1 MGWGNL
7 GEMKAEVHREANAF
21 AESKGKVAV
30 TISTNEAPVA
40 FGKYAFYELRFRL
53 TDKNDP
59 EVLNPV
65 AAKSQQSPANSE
77 KATDLFAE
85 LTKLDELRKKGL
97 LTDAEFEVEKKKLL
111 ARHQ

>member
-21 AESKGKVAV
+21 AESKGKMAV

-53 TDKNDP
+53 AEKNDP

-65 AAKSQQSPANSE
+65 AAKSPQPSANAE
-77 KATDLFAE
+77 KPSDLYAE

-97 LTDAEFEVEKKKLL
+97 LTDAEFEAEKKKLL